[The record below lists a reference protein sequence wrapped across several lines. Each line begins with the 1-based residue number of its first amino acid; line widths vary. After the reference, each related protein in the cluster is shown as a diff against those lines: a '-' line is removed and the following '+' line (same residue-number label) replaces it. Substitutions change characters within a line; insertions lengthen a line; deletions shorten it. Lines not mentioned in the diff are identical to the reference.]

1 MIELILFDLCLYP
14 IPTYQPYEYQKDMS
28 VDLAADEALA
38 RRLQAEEDGR
48 PFSLTESGDRGGGAR
63 NELSPLMQRQAM
75 EQGG

>member
-1 MIELILFDLCLYP
+1 
-14 IPTYQPYEYQKDMS
+14 MS